1 MTRPAVRTLAR
12 YGLPDSDRVRGE
24 LRSIGILD
32 ADGPIAGREPIL
44 IAMSRTGRPELA
56 VGGLARLVEASGQ
69 RRDILD
75 ALVELPRLRGRLLG
89 VLGGSTGLAD
99 HLAAY
104 PDDWHLLVPEALP
117 AEELIDPDELRR
129 VLLTSVDADP
139 AAPRCTGTEG
149 ARAGR
154 TGGAAVVALRRAY
167 RSQLLIIAAHDLAP
181 AVETSLPVVALPA
194 VCRALTNLADAT
206 LQAGLAVAAAGLGAG
221 AAPVRLAVVAMGKC
235 GARELNY
242 LSDVDVIFAAE
253 SPPPRDSPASA
264 GSFRPSD
271 APPVGAGA
279 GRPGGSPDGGEEQM
293 LAAGTALAAGMMR
306 ICGQA
311 AWEVDAALR
320 PEGKAGALVRTLA
333 SHAAYYAKWA
343 HTWEFQA
350 LLKARPAA
358 GDLGLGREFVE
369 RTRPGVWSAAG
380 RESFVADVQAMRRR
394 VADTIPDDR
403 RQTELKLGA
412 GGLRDVEFAVQ
423 LLQLV
428 HGRTDAD
435 LRIGGTLTALR
446 ALVRGGYVG
455 RSDGAEMSAAYTF
468 LRRVEHRVQLQRLR
482 RTHLLPTD
490 PADLEWLARTEG
502 YTAAGTFSA
511 AEVFATDRLRHGA
524 AVRRLHEKLFYRP
537 LLTAVAA
544 VPGDDL
550 PLSPA
555 AAAAR
560 MAALGFRNPD
570 SALRHLAALT
580 AGVSR
585 RAAIQKTLLP
595 VLLDTFAKSPDPDGG
610 LLAYRQVSE
619 ALADT
624 PWYLRLLRDEGL
636 IAQRLAQL
644 LGVSRLVGN
653 LLLRAPEVLRLLV
666 NDVALLEPQPDVVA
680 AALLARAERA
690 GTSQDAAD
698 AARSVRR
705 HEMLRSAEE
714 AVDVARSVRRHEML
728 RLACGDLLQLIEVSD
743 VIRGLTVVTEATVTA
758 ALNAATRVVRA
769 DRGDDLVRLAVIGMG
784 RLGGAE
790 LGYGSDADVMYVAE
804 PREGADPQEALDD
817 ANAIADLLARLLARP
832 SPDPALL
839 VDADLR
845 PEGRNGRL
853 VRTLEAYRSYWQR
866 FAAPW
871 ERQALLRARPIAG
884 DAGLRAEFIA
894 AADQFRY
901 PEGGLSGRDVIE
913 IRRIKAR
920 VDAERLPR
928 GADPATHTKLGR
940 GGLADVEWT
949 VQLLQLRHAGAVPA
963 LRSTGTLPTIE
974 AAVTA
979 GVLEATDAQA
989 LRAAWLAA
997 TRTRHALMLVR
1008 GKAEDQI
1015 PAHGRE
1021 LAGVVRA
1028 LGYPDSVDPGQFV
1041 DDYRRAT
1048 RRARRVV
1055 DRIFDQG

>member
-1 MTRPAVRTLAR
+1 MTRPAIRTLAR
-12 YGLPDSDRVRGE
+12 YGLPDSDRVRDE
-24 LRSIGILD
+24 LRSIGVLD
-32 ADGPIAGREPIL
+32 GDGPATGRDPIL
-44 IAMSRTGRPELA
+44 VALSRTGRPELA
-56 VGGLARLVEASGQ
+56 VGGLARLVESSGQ
-69 RRDILD
+69 RRDIID
-75 ALVELPRLRGRLLG
+75 ALTELPRLRGRLLG

-117 AEELIDPDELRR
+117 AAELIEPGELRR
-129 VLLTSVDADP
+129 VLLTAVDADP
-139 AAPRCTGTEG
+139 AAPLCTGTDG

-154 TGGAAVVALRRAY
+154 TGGAAVLALRRAY

-194 VCRALTNLADAT
+194 VCRALSNLADAT

-242 LSDVDVIFAAE
+242 LSDVDVIFTAE
-253 SPPPRDSPASA
+253 SPDVPLFPPAAGAAGSSGSPA
-264 GSFRPSD
+264 GPEPSEG
-271 APPVGAGA
+271 PA
-279 GRPGGSPDGGEEQM
+279 GRGAAAGEERM
-293 LAAGTALAAGMMR
+293 LATGTALAAGLMR

-320 PEGKAGALVRTLA
+320 PEGKAGALVRTMA

-369 RTRPGVWSAAG
+369 RTRAGVWSAAG

-394 VADTIPDDR
+394 VADTIPGDR
-403 RQTELKLGA
+403 RETELKLGA

-435 LRIGGTLTALR
+435 LRIGGTLMALR
-446 ALVRGGYVG
+446 SLVRGGYVG

-490 PADLEWLARTEG
+490 PADLEWLARAAG
-502 YTAAGTFSA
+502 YTATGTFSA
-511 AEVFATDRLRHGA
+511 AEVFAADRLRHGA

-550 PLSPA
+550 QLSPA

-560 MAALGFRNPD
+560 LTALGFRNPD
-570 SALRHLAALT
+570 AALRHLAALT

-595 VLLDTFAKSPDPDGG
+595 VLLDSFAKSPDPDGG

-636 IAQRLAQL
+636 VAQRLAHL

-653 LLLRAPEVLRLLV
+653 LLIRAPEVLRLLV
-666 NDVALLEPQPDVVA
+666 DDVALLEPQPEVVA
-680 AALLARAERA
+680 AALLARAARA
-690 GTSQDAAD
+690 DTTQEAVD
-698 AARSVRR
+698 AARSARR
-705 HEMLRSAEE
+705 HEL
-714 AVDVARSVRRHEML
+714 L

-743 VIRGLTVVTEATVTA
+743 VVRGLTVVAEATVTA
-758 ALNAATRVVRA
+758 ALNAATRAVQA
-769 DRGDDLVRLAVIGMG
+769 DRGADRVRLAVIGMG

-790 LGYGSDADVMYVAE
+790 LGYSSDADVMYVAE
-804 PREGADPQEALDD
+804 PREGADPQQALDD

-832 SPDPALL
+832 SPDPPLL
-839 VDADLR
+839 IDADLR

-853 VRTLEAYRSYWQR
+853 VRTLEAYRAYWQR

-884 DAGLRAEFIA
+884 DAALGAEFVA
-894 AADQFRY
+894 AADRFRY
-901 PEGGLSGRDVIE
+901 PDSGLSGRDVIE

-928 GADPATHTKLGR
+928 GADPTTHTKLGR

-949 VQLLQLRHAGAVPA
+949 VQLLQLRHAGAAPA
-963 LRSTGTLPTIE
+963 LRTTGTLPALE
-974 AAVTA
+974 AAAA
-979 GVLEATDAQA
+979 GGLLEHSDAHA
-989 LRAAWLAA
+989 LRTAWLAA
-997 TRTRHALMLVR
+997 TRARHALMLVR
-1008 GKAEDQI
+1008 GRAEDQI